1 MLICGL
7 VTKPNSVTVGREM
20 LVTFQQ
26 DLLFQ
31 GVLERISATP
41 TTFSALLR
49 PDKPMSQVDDVT
61 VFGRMLE
68 LKERFSKIL
77 YISDKD

>member
-1 MLICGL
+1 M
-7 VTKPNSVTVGREM
+7 TVGREM
-20 LVTFQQ
+20 LVIFQQ
-26 DLLFQ
+26 DLLFE

-49 PDKPMSQVDDVT
+49 PDKPTLQVDDVT